1 MAENTKII
9 ISAVDKTRKGFSSVT
24 SGLKKVSG
32 AVFNL
37 KTALL
42 GTVGAA
48 GFGLLVKSS
57 LQATDQLAKTASKIG
72 TTTEALSQLRF
83 AADLTGVATQ
93 TMDMA
98 LQRFTRRAAE
108 AAKGTGEA
116 KKCNS

>member
-1 MAENTKII
+1 MACVLHNNESKRVAENTKII

-48 GFGLLVKSS
+48 GFGLLVK
-57 LQATDQLAKTASKIG
+57 
-72 TTTEALSQLRF
+72 
-83 AADLTGVATQ
+83 VHY
-93 TMDMA
+93 
-98 LQRFTRRAAE
+98 RRQI
-108 AAKGTGEA
+108 
-116 KKCNS
+116 S